1 MTAAQRERRTT
12 AVQRERCLP
21 RRRGQPCGS
30 ENDIVCVRLHD
41 RFHQESS
48 ARGRKAS
55 HRSTRKSLTKLRKQQ
70 KMIQNGLSNRQD
82 PIHLRA
88 APRSGAALTCQHRH
102 VDLSTSNTYD
112 IL

>member
-30 ENDIVCVRLHD
+30 ENDIIVCVRLHD

-48 ARGRKAS
+48 AGKEGLAPEHEEVPQEAQEAAENDTKRPLEPPRPYTPSGCAAQR
-55 HRSTRKSLTKLRKQQ
+55 RSVD
-70 KMIQNGLSNRQD
+70 LST
-82 PIHLRA
+82 P
-88 APRSGAALTCQHRH
+88 H

>member
-30 ENDIVCVRLHD
+30 ENDIIVCVRLHD

-48 ARGRKAS
+48 AGKEGLAPEHEEVPQEAQEAAENDTKRPLEPPRPYTPSGCAAQR
-55 HRSTRKSLTKLRKQQ
+55 RS
-70 KMIQNGLSNRQD
+70 
-82 PIHLRA
+82 
-88 APRSGAALTCQHRH
+88 